1 MENFIIKNSENYI
14 IYRMPQIVGNNGNSN
29 NLVNYIKNSIEKKEK
44 IFIYEKAMR
53 AILDVEDLKKIV
65 DGSIEQIINE
75 VINISFVEKVNV
87 RNLCKKIGKI
97 LKINPIVE
105 TIEPI
110 NSVNWDIENSGIV
123 EDVIKKIKIENKNY
137 TYKVLTKY
145 IKK

>member
-1 MENFIIKNSENYI
+1 
-14 IYRMPQIVGNNGNSN
+14 MPQIVGNNGNSN

-75 VINISFVEKVNV
+75 VINISFVEKVNF

>member
-75 VINISFVEKVNV
+75 VINISFVEKVNF